1 MAEPMDKPKK
11 PLHLFEGF
19 GVELEYMIVQHDTLQ
34 VLPITDKLIYDEVGE
49 YLSDVE
55 FGDIAWSNEL
65 VLHVVELKTQGPVKS
80 LVNLQE
86 KFQKHVQKIN
96 SMLSKYNA
104 MLLPTGAH
112 PLMNPFTETKLW
124 PHEHNAVYEAYNRI
138 FDCRGHGWAN
148 LQSTHLNLPFYDD
161 AEFEKLH
168 AAIRVLLPIMPA
180 LSASTPILDG
190 AITGLTDTRLEVYRK
205 NQQKIPSITG
215 KVVPEA
221 VFSYAAYEQQV
232 LQPMYREVAPYDPDG
247 TLQEEFLNSRG
258 AIARFERN
266 TIEVRLLDIQE
277 SPLADLAILQ
287 AIVMVLQALI
297 AERWVPLQELK
308 SWHED
313 RLSAILLEVIAKGQ
327 EAILADK
334 DYIRLFGYDCS
345 EDCTVGEL
353 WKHLVQDVI
362 SLDEQ
367 PEVAN
372 ALNIIVSRGNLSK
385 RILTALGTAP
395 TEEKIREVY
404 QQLAVCL
411 QKGGVFLQNEPC

>member
-1 MAEPMDKPKK
+1 MDKPKK

-19 GVELEYMIVQHDTLQ
+19 GVELEYMIVQRDTLQ

-80 LVNLQE
+80 LAQLQE
-86 KFQKHVQKIN
+86 KFQRHVQKIN
-96 SMLSKYNA
+96 KMLEKYEA
-104 MLLPTGAH
+104 MLLPSGAH
-112 PLMNPFTETKLW
+112 PLMDPYTETKLW

-168 AAIRVLLPIMPA
+168 AAIRVLLPILPA
-180 LSASTPILDG
+180 LSASTPVLDG
-190 AITGLTDTRLEVYRK
+190 AVTGLADSRLEVYRQ
-205 NQQKIPSITG
+205 NQQKLPSITG

-221 VFSYAAYEQQV
+221 VFSHAAYEEQV
-232 LQPMYREVAPYDPDG
+232 LQPMYREVAPYDPEG

-266 TIEVRLLDIQE
+266 TIEIRLLDIQE
-277 SPLADLAILQ
+277 SPVADLAVLQ
-287 AIVMVLQALI
+287 AVVQVLQALV
-297 AERWVPLQELK
+297 AERWVLLQDLK
-308 SWHED
+308 AWDED

-327 EAILADK
+327 AAILADPG
-334 DYIRLFGYDCS
+334 YLRLLGYSC
-345 EDCTVGEL
+345 EDNCTAGEL
-353 WKHLVQDVI
+353 WKHLVQDAL
-362 SLDEQ
+362 SLEEQ

-372 ALNIIVSRGNLSK
+372 ALNVIVSRGNLSE
-385 RILTALGTAP
+385 RILNALGHEPSA
-395 TEEKIREVY
+395 EMIREVY
-404 QQLAVCL
+404 RRLAVCL
-411 QKGGVFLQNEPC
+411 QKGSVFLPDEPC

>member
-1 MAEPMDKPKK
+1 
-11 PLHLFEGF
+11 
-19 GVELEYMIVQHDTLQ
+19 MIVQRDTLQ
-34 VLPITDKLIYDEVGE
+34 VLPMTDKLIYDEVGE

-86 KFQKHVQKIN
+86 KFQEHVQKIN
-96 SMLSKYNA
+96 AMLAKYNA

-168 AAIRVLLPIMPA
+168 AASRVLLPIMPA

-190 AITGLTDTRLEVYRK
+190 AITGLKDTRLEVYRK
-205 NQQKIPSITG
+205 NQAKIPSITG
-215 KVVPEA
+215 QVVPEA
-221 VFSYAAYEQQV
+221 VFSRAAYEEQV
-232 LQPMYREVAPYDPDG
+232 LQPMYREVAPYDPEG

-266 TIEVRLLDIQE
+266 TIEIRLLDIQE

-287 AIVMVLQALI
+287 AIVRVLQALI
-297 AERWVPLQELK
+297 AERWVSLQELK
-308 SWHED
+308 SWRED

-385 RILTALGTAP
+385 RILTALGASP

-404 QQLAVCL
+404 HQLAVCL

>member
-1 MAEPMDKPKK
+1 MDKPKK

-19 GVELEYMIVQHDTLQ
+19 GVELEYMIVQRDTLQ

-49 YLSDVE
+49 HLSDVE
-55 FGDIAWSNEL
+55 FGNIAWSNEL

-86 KFQKHVQKIN
+86 KFQEHVQKIN
-96 SMLSKYNA
+96 SMLAKYNA

-180 LSASTPILDG
+180 LSASTPMLDG
-190 AITGLTDTRLEVYRK
+190 AITGLADTRLEVYRK

-221 VFSYAAYEQQV
+221 VFSMAAYEKQV
-232 LQPMYREVAPYDPDG
+232 LQPMYREVAPYNPDG

-287 AIVMVLQALI
+287 AIVTVLQALI

-313 RLSAILLEVIAKGQ
+313 RLSSILLEVIAKGQ

-395 TEEKIREVY
+395 SEEKIREVY
-404 QQLAVCL
+404 HQLAVCL